1 MELEQASILIL
12 WSAWVDYIIPI
23 WNWSYAF
30 LFDVIRTLLYYY
42 IIPIWNW
49 SMYCIRISCLYQ
61 LYYIIPIWNWSLY
74 LCSSITQDITIT
86 LFLYGIG
93 ACYISPLVLLFQH
106 NYIIPIWNWSY
117 DVLHL
122 AYGIYRWL
130 HYSYM
135 ELEHSSSVFFNY
147 FYFYYIIPIW
157 NWSQDKVNPVNELAK
172 ITLFLYGIGAFCCKL
187 KYSDLFIIT
196 LFLYG
201 IGAMNETLESLAY
214 YWLHYSYMELEL

>member
-93 ACYISPLVLLFQH
+93 AILFSTSRAL
-106 NYIIPIWNWSY
+106 IFS
-117 DVLHL
+117 
-122 AYGIYRWL
+122 L

-135 ELEHSSSVFFNY
+135 ELEPWNASHY
-147 FYFYYIIPIW
+147 ACYI
-157 NWSQDKVNPVNELAK
+157 
-172 ITLFLYGIGAFCCKL
+172 
-187 KYSDLFIIT
+187 
-196 LFLYG
+196 
-201 IGAMNETLESLAY
+201 SL
-214 YWLHYSYMELEL
+214 LHYSYMELEQM